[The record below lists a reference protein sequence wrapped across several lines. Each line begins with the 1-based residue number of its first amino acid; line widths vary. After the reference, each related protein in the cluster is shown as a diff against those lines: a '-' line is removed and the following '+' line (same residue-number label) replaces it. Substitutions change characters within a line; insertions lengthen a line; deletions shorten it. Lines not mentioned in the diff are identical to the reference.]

1 MDELGYVVEAL
12 LILNLAKGN
21 LDDVV
26 AHACERG
33 GALGIGEARGFAVVG
48 GAALAFKDD
57 THAVGGAFDEDIGVA
72 AGFVIQRARGVAE
85 WDAHVVCD
93 VDAHAALVAGERDKH
108 GGLYFEGRGGL
119 SCHAFGGPAE
129 LLNTAQACGLLG
141 ERGDIRCG
149 KKRRALPQVGILA
162 VDVDNPL
169 PAAVGWNELK
179 RNSFIKLPLRSFAG
193 CIHSKRAAHLITR
206 HKQLVA

>member
-12 LILNLAKGN
+12 LLLDLVIGN

-26 AHACERG
+26 AHACECG

-48 GAALAFKDD
+48 RAALAFQNDA
-57 THAVGGAFDEDIGVA
+57 HAVGGAFEEDIGVA

-85 WDAHVVCD
+85 RDARVVGD
-93 VDAHAALVAGERDKH
+93 LDALAALVAGERDKH

-119 SCHAFGGPAE
+119 PRHVLGRPAQ
-129 LLNTAQACGLLG
+129 LFDAAQACGLLG

-149 KKRRALPQVGILA
+149 KKRRALPQVGVIALG
-162 VDVDNPL
+162 VVNSL

-179 RNSFIKLPLRSFAG
+179 RNSFIELLLRSLAG
-193 CIHSKRAAHLITR
+193 LKHCKGAAHLVAR
-206 HKQLVA
+206 HE